1 MNTYIATHV
10 RTAGR
15 GIQGGEFKFQAED
28 SDAACAELQRLHSD
42 AMYPAVEYTLFL
54 CTGEPVQTQP
64 IGNYTCTGFDYQACF
79 DEVKEKY
86 ATIKN
91 AAQRDY
97 QVVRSRG
104 THLFA
109 VQGSEHV
116 INEGSCITLP
126 HSATE
131 LRDRIMSIRADFPEC
146 TCIGVCVAVNG
157 ADSVKQMND
166 GEYDPYVGEASI
178 VLWERK

>member
-42 AMYPAVEYTLFL
+42 AMYPAVKYTLFL
-54 CTGEPVQTQP
+54 CTDEPTQTLP
-64 IGNYTCTGFDYQACF
+64 IGDYTCTGFDYQACF

-86 ATIKN
+86 AIIKN

-97 QVVRSRG
+97 RVVRSRG

-116 INEGSCITLP
+116 INEGSCVALP
-126 HSATE
+126 QSAAE
-131 LRDRIMSIRADFPEC
+131 LRQRIMSIRKEFPEC
-146 TCIGVCVAVNG
+146 TFIGICVAVNG
-157 ADSVKQMND
+157 ADSVKQMNE